1 MQTSLLIYL
10 RLEKT
15 PIVDSIGCFL
25 HTNKATR
32 RILLFYPTMRT
43 FGAPCIR
50 CCWRKPD
57 LAFCLSASWHFS
69 AGIVFR
75 V

>member
-1 MQTSLLIYL
+1 MQTNLLIYL

-50 CCWRKPD
+50 FCWRNPD
-57 LAFCLSASWHFS
+57 LAFRLSASWHFS
-69 AGIVFR
+69 RRHRF
-75 V
+75 